1 MPPRRKATA
10 NDVLRVPNSLMQGLT
25 TATPTELNRLNAFE
39 TTMLLGLLA
48 LVDQKHPNRD
58 VYTSVSKILEII
70 EVGRNVAQ
78 TVDRK
83 WTNADGT
90 TQVRTYESTRYSPR
104 TRERIQDALIR
115 LHDRKVQIQR
125 WEGKKPRNHQ
135 DRCVHVLEM
144 FGFIYEREGE
154 QLDVDDLPRS
164 LARANRGSDERPVWR
179 IVETDEDGN
188 DIELRATGIVFRV
201 SKELGEELRGKNG
214 TVKFT
219 LVARRIFGLLR
230 RFACQPT
237 AIRLLLTVVRQTDA
251 QFRRRLTKLLND
263 LGFDRSHP
271 KRSQNELTNILDELV
286 ESGIVKQYKLD
297 PTTDRLSVT
306 RNPDWYT
313 DRVKG

>member
-10 NDVLRVPNSLMQGLT
+10 NDVLRVPNSLIQGLT

-58 VYTSVSKILEII
+58 VYTSISQVLEII
-70 EVGRNVAQ
+70 KVGRNVAQ

-90 TQVRTYESTRYSPR
+90 TQVRKYDSTRYSPR
-104 TRERIQDALIR
+104 IRERIQDALIR

-125 WEGKKPRNHQ
+125 WRGKKPRNHQ
-135 DRCVHVLEM
+135 HRCVHVLEM
-144 FGFIYEREGE
+144 FGFTYEREGE
-154 QLDVDDLPRS
+154 QLDVYNLP
-164 LARANRGSDERPVWR
+164 LALTKANRGSDERPVWR
-179 IVETDEDGN
+179 IVKTDDDGQE
-188 DIELRATGIVFRV
+188 IELRATGIVFRL

-219 LVARRIFGLLR
+219 IVARRIFGLLR
-230 RFACQPT
+230 RFARQPT
-237 AIRLLLTVVRQTDA
+237 AIRLLLTVIRQTSV
-251 QFRRRLTKLLND
+251 QFDRRLIKLLHD
-263 LGFDRSHP
+263 LGFDRSHR

-286 ESGIVKQYKLD
+286 ESRIVKQYKLD

-306 RNPDWYT
+306 RNPAWYT
-313 DRVKG
+313 DGVKK